1 MDIPLDS
8 NLTTQV
14 GQLKAA
20 IEQAKLIIIGAGSGL
35 SSASG
40 LRYDDFIFFNAL
52 FPNYHER
59 YGLQTIN
66 EALFFHFP
74 TSEELY
80 AFWARFISGVR
91 YNFPAGKAY
100 KDLYKI
106 VQYKP
111 YFILTTN
118 TDGQF
123 LKSGFNHD
131 KIFSPQGDLAYFQC
145 SRPCNYIIYPNEK
158 MIKTMLP
165 NILPDEF
172 RLPTEHI
179 PRCPQCGDC
188 LVPNIRTGNNFV
200 EKPWIKNYA
209 KLNELISVCKG
220 KNIMLLEL
228 GVGVNTPGI
237 IRYPFEQL
245 ALQRKNTT
253 LFRINLN
260 MNHLTLISKAENAV
274 QIQADI
280 GTILSMVN

>member
-1 MDIPLDS
+1 MIFP
-8 NLTTQV
+8 NGELTAQV
-14 GQLKAA
+14 DALETA
-20 IEQAKLIIIGAGSGL
+20 IEKATLIIIGAGSGI

-40 LRYDDFIFFNAL
+40 LHYDDFNFFNTI
-52 FPNYHER
+52 FPNYYKR

-66 EALFFHFP
+66 EMLFFQFP
-74 TSEELY
+74 TQEEQY
-80 AFWARFISGVR
+80 AFWARFISVIR
-91 YNFPAGKAY
+91 YKFPPGKAY
-100 KDLYKI
+100 KDLYNL

-111 YFILTTN
+111 HFVLTTN
-118 TDGQF
+118 MDGQF
-123 LKSGFNHD
+123 LKSGFIHD
-131 KIFSPQGDLAYFQC
+131 EICSPQGDLAYFQC
-145 SRPCNYIIYPNEK
+145 SRPCNNIIYPNEK

-165 NILPDEF
+165 NILPDEI

-188 LVPNIRTGNNFV
+188 LIPNIRIGNNFV

-220 KNIMLLEL
+220 KNILLLEL

-245 ALQRKNTT
+245 TIQRKNTT

-260 MNHLTLISKAENAV
+260 MNHLTLLGKADNAV

>member
-1 MDIPLDS
+1 LIPNSDLAI
-8 NLTTQV
+8 QV
-14 GQLKAA
+14 NQLKTA
-20 IEQAKLIIIGAGSGL
+20 IEKATSIIIGAGSGL

-40 LRYDDFIFFNAL
+40 LRYDDFNFFNTI

-66 EALFFHFP
+66 EASFFQFP
-74 TSEELY
+74 TPEEQY
-80 AFWARFISGVR
+80 AFWARFISAIR
-91 YNFPAGKAY
+91 YNFYAGKPY
-100 KDLYKI
+100 TDLHKI
-106 VQYKP
+106 VRGKP
-111 YFILTTN
+111 HFVLTTN

-123 LKSGFNHD
+123 LKSGFIHD
-131 KIFSPQGDLAYFQC
+131 EICSPQGDLAYFQC
-145 SRPCNYIIYPNEK
+145 SSPCNNIIYPNEK
-158 MIKTMLP
+158 MIGAMLP

-172 RLPTEHI
+172 CLPTEHI
-179 PRCPQCGDC
+179 PRCPQCGDY

-200 EKPWIKNYA
+200 EKPWINNYA

-220 KNIMLLEL
+220 KNILLLEL

-260 MNHLTLISKAENAV
+260 MNHLTLFSKAENAV

-280 GTILSMVN
+280 GKILSMVN

>member
-1 MDIPLDS
+1 MMYSDTVF
-8 NLTTQV
+8 TTQID
-14 GQLKAA
+14 QLKAA
-20 IEQAKLIIIGAGSGL
+20 IVQAELIIIGAGSGL

-40 LRYDDFIFFNAL
+40 LRYDDFDTFNTL

-59 YGLQTIN
+59 YGIQTIN
-66 EALFFHFP
+66 EASFFQFP
-74 TSEELY
+74 TQEEQY
-80 AFWARFISGVR
+80 AFWARFISAIR
-91 YNFPAGKAY
+91 YNFSTGKPY
-100 KDLYKI
+100 KDLHKI
-106 VQYKP
+106 VRGKP
-111 YFILTTN
+111 YLVLTTN

-123 LKSGFNHD
+123 LNSGFSHD
-131 KIFSPQGDLAYFQC
+131 KICSPQGDLAYFQC
-145 SRPCNYIIYPNEK
+145 SRPCNNIIYPNEK
-158 MIKTMLP
+158 MIEEMLP

-172 RLPTEHI
+172 CLPTEHI
-179 PRCPQCGDC
+179 PRCPQCGDY
-188 LVPNIRTGNNFV
+188 LVPNIGTGNNFV
-200 EKPWIKNYA
+200 EKPWIMNYA

-260 MNHLTLISKAENAV
+260 MNHLTLLGKAENAV

>member
-1 MDIPLDS
+1 MMNSNTILIP
-8 NLTTQV
+8 QV
-14 GQLKAA
+14 DQLKTA

-40 LRYDDFIFFNAL
+40 LRYDDFNFFNTI
-52 FPNYHER
+52 FPNYHKR

-66 EALFFHFP
+66 EALFFRFP
-74 TSEELY
+74 TPEEQY
-80 AFWARFISGVR
+80 AFWARLISVIR
-91 YNFPAGKAY
+91 YKFPPGKAY
-100 KDLYKI
+100 KGLCKI
-106 VQYKP
+106 VQYNP
-111 YFILTTN
+111 HFVLTTN

-123 LKSGFNHD
+123 LKSGFIHD
-131 KIFSPQGDLAYFQC
+131 EICSPQGDLAYFQC
-145 SRPCNYIIYPNEK
+145 SRPCNNIIYPNEK
-158 MIKTMLP
+158 MIKEMLP

-179 PRCPQCGDC
+179 PLCPQCGNY

-220 KNIMLLEL
+220 KNILLLEL

-260 MNHLTLISKAENAV
+260 INHLTLLSKAGNAV